1 MLFDDFCF
9 LKFYYCKIN
18 LLVKTITTVTTV
30 TTVTTATTVT
40 TVTTVRTIIVKY
52 QMLLLYSRKG
62 NFSQRTDRPTNN

>member
-9 LKFYYCKIN
+9 FKFYYCKIN
-18 LLVKTITTVTTV
+18 LLVKTITTV

>member
-18 LLVKTITTVTTV
+18 LLVKTITTV